1 MNNILYIIAGLV
13 IISMVGVW
21 ILRKNKAQQPSI
33 SPRAQVGSRDSA
45 NASALATDSNPAT
58 QRTAN
63 SVSNATKFDNVTI
76 AQRFIDQQRYDKAI
90 ETLERGLSEKPH
102 DGELSLKLL
111 NIYALT
117 KQTEAFNSTYATIK
131 AHCDVATI
139 GQAQQLKDLLDTEQ
153 AGQSPASFDTA
164 SVTVTESTMSLD
176 NKMTL
181 STIKASNPTAD
192 SKNDDMSLDFDIST
206 PVIKHEEII
215 TPTASVNSDHT
226 FDLTLDDLET
236 AVLEET
242 VLTDRSKEDTL
253 ENISASSAESEQ
265 KAGIVDFDS
274 INELNDTSFINN
286 SSVDTKSVDNDDDFT
301 LDFDLGAD
309 ADNTSTTLIEG
320 GKTNEPTPIDDD
332 FVLDVD
338 DLVEDIEIQDAE
350 VKDII
355 EVENTQQPVATVS
368 NQQNFDDDFTLF
380 LDATAYDTSATDN
393 GTISVATI
401 QDSSQDINL
410 ESDSL
415 ESSVHDKLTPAAFLN
430 VADELTNSDDFIELN
445 LIDADVDLDTNNLD
459 TNKAATSNAVTS
471 TLDDQMLTF
480 DDATGIDEVDFNTD
494 TTPITTT
501 APVISESTRIDSS
514 SDVKETLPAAD
525 VAAQFAA
532 DFDFVNTLDNH
543 QVTLD
548 LANQYLQLGEY
559 DSAKR
564 LLNEVLA
571 QGNPEQQQQA
581 QVLLARAA

>member
-139 GQAQQLKDLLDTEQ
+139 GQAQQLKDLLDAEQ

-164 SVTVTESTMSLD
+164 SVTESTMNLD
-176 NKMTL
+176 NEMTL

-286 SSVDTKSVDNDDDFT
+286 SSVDTNSIDNDDDFT

-350 VKDII
+350 VKEI

-368 NQQNFDDDFTLF
+368 NQHNFDDDFTLF

-393 GTISVATI
+393 GTTSVATI

-410 ESDSL
+410 ESDDVDSDSL
-415 ESSVHDKLTPAAFLN
+415 ESSVHDTLTPAAFLN
-430 VADELTNSDDFIELN
+430 VADELTNSDDFIELD
-445 LIDADVDLDTNNLD
+445 LIDADVDLD

-471 TLDDQMLTF
+471 TLDDQTLTF